1 MATFAFDLA
10 VGAQLAVFVAGWALD
25 RGGAWYCGLAL
36 TRARPCWTNRTGYED
51 HLAGD
56 DACAAGHAHPFYRA
70 ICQGFLLHRE
80 TIEAIALIGSLAE
93 AFTAR
98 ARALIRR
105 RTNLDRTARR
115 LCPGLAVGLSG

>member
-1 MATFAFDLA
+1 
-10 VGAQLAVFVAGWALD
+10 
-25 RGGAWYCGLAL
+25 
-36 TRARPCWTNRTGYED
+36 GYED

-56 DACAAGHAHPFYRA
+56 DACAAGHAHLFYRA

-115 LCPGLAVGLSG
+115 LCPGLAVGLSGFRSPARDSCCVLLFPVAVLGVRNSVLFGFSKHVWH